1 MLTTIRDRSHIFMWA
16 LLILFLLSMSVGGLV
31 GGANIIDQLLGRVN
45 PAEAIGS
52 VNGDKITPDQFNQA
66 ITARLRAI
74 QDSGGEVSDQYLEN
88 IREQVWNGFVE
99 ERLTQQAIE
108 DLDIKVSDE
117 EVLYH
122 LKNNPPFDIQQ
133 IFYRNNAF
141 DQEYYMQALNTP
153 GMVDWAP
160 IEAWMR
166 DFYLPRYKLQQ
177 TINMSAIVS
186 DEDIKNEFIKRNLD
200 FTISAIHVP
209 KNAIQDRVIKP
220 TEDELK
226 KEYKKNE
233 GDFEEPEKR
242 HLSVVSWPKQPTYED
257 TIRTKQDALELIDDY
272 KDGSDFSTL
281 ANIHSQ
287 DPGNRL
293 SPDSSK
299 GGDLGWFGKGQM
311 LKEFETAAFKARRGS
326 VVGPVLTQFGY
337 HIIKVDSIRN
347 RNKDNHQVRA
357 RHILLNIELGQKSR
371 TELRRKATLFSYD
384 AQDYGLSAALDSHNV
399 AVQVANN
406 IKEGDFFIPQLGP
419 FRSAVRW
426 AFNSKTGSVSEPL
439 ETESFY
445 AVFKLDSIIPKGIE
459 RFENVKNS
467 IYKEIFE
474 DNEFDATSL
483 FAQEIK
489 SKVQSGISFESFKET
504 NNRLELIPSDKKN
517 LNSSFISL
525 GRSDQLVGALL
536 KSNVGDI
543 LGPVK
548 TSRGHGV
555 VKVLN
560 IEEFDSTK
568 WKNSKEGLRAEL
580 LTRKER
586 EAYSEWMKDLREDA
600 DIVDNRK
607 YHF

>member
-1 MLTTIRDRSHIFMWA
+1 M
-16 LLILFLLSMSVGGLV
+16 
-31 GGANIIDQLLGRVN
+31 
-45 PAEAIGS
+45 
-52 VNGDKITPDQFNQA
+52 
-66 ITARLRAI
+66 
-74 QDSGGEVSDQYLEN
+74 
-88 IREQVWNGFVE
+88 
-99 ERLTQQAIE
+99 
-108 DLDIKVSDE
+108 
-117 EVLYH
+117 
-122 LKNNPPFDIQQ
+122 
-133 IFYRNNAF
+133 
-141 DQEYYMQALNTP
+141 
-153 GMVDWAP
+153 
-160 IEAWMR
+160 
-166 DFYLPRYKLQQ
+166 
-177 TINMSAIVS
+177 
-186 DEDIKNEFIKRNLD
+186 
-200 FTISAIHVP
+200 
-209 KNAIQDRVIKP
+209 
-220 TEDELK
+220 
-226 KEYKKNE
+226 
-233 GDFEEPEKR
+233 
-242 HLSVVSWPKQPTYED
+242 
-257 TIRTKQDALELIDDY
+257 
-272 KDGSDFSTL
+272 
-281 ANIHSQ
+281 
-287 DPGNRL
+287 
-293 SPDSSK
+293 
-299 GGDLGWFGKGQM
+299 
-311 LKEFETAAFKARRGS
+311 
-326 VVGPVLTQFGY
+326 
-337 HIIKVDSIRN
+337 
-347 RNKDNHQVRA
+347 
-357 RHILLNIELGQKSR
+357 
-371 TELRRKATLFSYD
+371 
-384 AQDYGLSAALDSHNV
+384 
-399 AVQVANN
+399 QVANN